1 MRDKGQFAKGVG
13 SLLLPCKLQSKLR
26 GKCLDLLRHLTAS
39 SYLFIYCTGLPTE
52 PKLAAHFFPDLFA
65 STVLGRGWGVGTR
78 HRTGHRHVH
87 GEGERQACADG
98 ASALG
103 LALSAVLIFFSQLV
117 GQIWGRI
124 LPLS

>member
-1 MRDKGQFAKGVG
+1 MRDKGQFAKG
-13 SLLLPCKLQSKLR
+13 SLLPGKLQSKLR

-52 PKLAAHFFPDLFA
+52 PKLAAHFFPDPFA
-65 STVLGRGWGVGTR
+65 STVLGGGGGVH

-103 LALSAVLIFFSQLV
+103 LALSAVLIFFPNLLARYGVASLCPEA
-117 GQIWGRI
+117 R
-124 LPLS
+124 S